1 MDQLMTC
8 APSEYTGEPGTCV
21 CGRVVLCRGPFNATG
36 QDAQTTASS
45 GKAPGKKGKK
55 KGADTQTRLKTEIH
69 FLGGDSIDEVLF
81 IDGWGDGAA

>member
-1 MDQLMTC
+1 MTC

-45 GKAPGKKGKK
+45 GKAPSKKGKK
-55 KGADTQTRLKTEIH
+55 KGADMQNRLKTEIH
-69 FLGGDSIDEVLF
+69 ILGGDSTDEVLF
-81 IDGWGDGAA
+81 IDGWGDGAAL